1 MTWVNEHII
10 SDSDVL
16 QQEGFVYR
24 IKSLK
29 TGMLYYGIKKFK
41 KRVRRKPLKGKKR
54 CRICYVESDWRTYNT
69 SSPLLQGLIV
79 SDPDSYV
86 KEIIKV
92 CSSTTEMKAYEAY
105 YQLQHYVNGTWD
117 QLINEVINLRLRIR

>member
-1 MTWVNEHII
+1 MSWINEHIV

-16 QQEGFVYR
+16 LQEGFVYR

-54 CRICYVESDWRTYNT
+54 VRICYIESDWRTYNT
-69 SSPLLQGLIV
+69 SSPSLQGQLKEN
-79 SDPDSYV
+79 PCEYV
-86 KEIIKV
+86 KEIVKV
-92 CSSTTEMKAYEAY
+92 CSSVTEMKAYEAH
-105 YQLQHYVNGTWD
+105 YQLLHYVNGTWD
-117 QLINEVINLRLRIR
+117 QLINEVINLRLRIK